1 MQKTHFYANPGLST
15 RMILSIILAV
25 SFIFPLSASRAESVE
40 TQALFNE
47 GVINYKNGNFDQAKL
62 KFMTL
67 ASAPKPNPRITISY
81 LMLAKTYIR
90 LGDYRDAENYAANII
105 RDYPTSRYRADA
117 HFIVAVSEYHF
128 GDAKEAVKNFALAVE
143 FSQSTDFANKC
154 ELYAS
159 RIVQQ
164 EISSSKLQQVYNSY
178 PWDRAKPLFTLLL
191 VRAYYADGKKEEGDA
206 LISEFLASHPQ
217 HRFASVARRL
227 RDTPLD
233 AFSTKVR
240 VGIVLPMTGLYSS
253 EANNM
258 LRGMAY
264 ALKKRQR
271 SIPKI
276 ELLLHDSQGTMPGAI
291 RTTISLLNQDITLLI
306 GELEGNESA
315 AVAGLSAQAKTPLI
329 VPVATENGIASIGNT
344 IFQAN
349 NDLETRGNKLA
360 EYAFQNLGLRT
371 FAIFAPADNYGHAL
385 ADAFSNR
392 VDELGGTIIAQQW
405 YYPGTQDFKHQFNA
419 IREAGFR
426 YAFRDSLIAH
436 GLKVTPG
443 RIDSLFHAIDRAT
456 IRGTEEHEGLIKTN
470 DIPINSIDGMFLPIY
485 EEDLDFVA
493 PQLALANINAQL
505 LGGSYWQN
513 DDVLR
518 KQRRYVNGVVFVS
531 GNYISETD
539 YSYKIFVNDF
549 RMVTSASPTIMS
561 VYGYNVMSLL
571 IKAIDAGNAH
581 SDEIVKYLENVRDYQ
596 GIGEKITMG
605 KNKHVNSAVNF
616 LKFEDGNII
625 QLQDK

>member
-1 MQKTHFYANPGLST
+1 LQRKHLYVNPGLGN
-15 RMILSIILAV
+15 RLILAV
-25 SFIFPLSASRAESVE
+25 ILAVTLILPLSASRTDTID
-40 TQALFNE
+40 TQALLNE

-81 LMLAKTYIR
+81 LMLAKTYVR
-90 LGDYRDAENYAANII
+90 LGDYRDAENYAANLI
-105 RDYPTSRYRADA
+105 RDYPNSRYRADA
-117 HFIVAVSEYHF
+117 HFIVAISVYHF
-128 GDAKEAVKNFALAVE
+128 GDAKQAVKNFALAVE
-143 FSQSTDFANKC
+143 FAQSTDLANKC

-164 EISSSKLQQVYNSY
+164 EISSSKLQQIYNSY
-178 PWDRAKPLFTLLL
+178 PWDKAKPLFTLWL
-191 VRAYYADGKKEEGDA
+191 VRAYYADGEKDEGDA
-206 LISEFLASHPQ
+206 LIADFLASRPQ
-217 HRFASVARRL
+217 HRFASVARTL

-240 VGIVLPMTGLYSS
+240 IGIVLPTTGLYSS
-253 EANNM
+253 EANDM

-264 ALKKRQR
+264 ALKKRQK

-276 ELLLHDSQGTMPGAI
+276 ELLLHDSHGTIPGAV

-315 AVAGLSAQAKTPLI
+315 AVAGLSAQTKTPLI
-329 VPVATENGIASIGNT
+329 VPVATENGIASIGST

-360 EYAFQNLGLRT
+360 EYAFQDLGLRT
-371 FAIFAPADNYGHAL
+371 YAIFAPADNYGHAL

-392 VDELGGTIIAQQW
+392 IDKLGGTIISQQW

-426 YAFRDSLIAH
+426 YAFRDSLIAR

-470 DIPINSIDGMFLPIY
+470 DIPINSIDGIFLPTY
-485 EEDLDFVA
+485 EEDLDYVA

-513 DDVLR
+513 GDILR
-518 KQRRYVNGVVFVS
+518 KQRRYVNGAIFVS
-531 GNYISETD
+531 GNFVSETD
-539 YSYKIFVNDF
+539 YKYKNFVNDF
-549 RMVTSASPTIMS
+549 RMITSASPTIMS

-581 SDEIVKYLENVRDYQ
+581 ADEIARYLENVKNFQ
-596 GIGEKITMG
+596 GIGGKISLDQE
-605 KNKHVNSAVNF
+605 KHVNSAVNF

-625 QLQDK
+625 RVQDQ